1 MPPCPALNAMLSE
14 TDLSAYLARI
24 SYDGPVAPTR
34 AALNALQ
41 LLHVQAIPFE
51 NLDPLS
57 GRSPRLDL
65 ASLVEKLVRSRR
77 GGYCFEQNHLF
88 KAVLE
93 AFGFKPVPLIGRVLL
108 NSPEDAQ
115 TPRSHMLLRLS
126 CEGED
131 LICDVGFGGQ
141 VLTGPVRLIPGLEQ
155 QTPHEPY
162 KLERD
167 GDLWS
172 LRALVAGEWRLLY
185 RFTLDPVWPIDYQVS
200 NHYVST
206 HPSSHFTQALGVAR
220 VLPQGRLTLR
230 ERRLTEHRLDEPSK
244 AQEIEGSEA
253 LRAVLAERFGIA
265 VTDEIWSAAAQRISA

>member
-1 MPPCPALNAMLSE
+1 MTALSS

-24 SYDGPVAPTR
+24 AYDGPVAPTR
-34 AALNALQ
+34 AALDALH

-57 GRSPRLDL
+57 GRSPKLDL
-65 ASLVEKLVRSRR
+65 DSLVEKLVRSPR

-93 AFGFKPVPLIGRVLL
+93 AFGFEPVPLIGRVLL

-115 TPRSHMLLRLS
+115 TPRSHMVLRLA

-141 VLTGPVRLIPGLEQ
+141 VLTGPMRLIADIEQ

-162 KLERD
+162 RLERA
-167 GDLWS
+167 GELWS
-172 LRALVAGEWRLLY
+172 LRALVTGEWRLLY
-185 RFTLDPVWPIDYQVS
+185 RFTLDPVWPIDYQVA

-206 HPSSHFTQALGVAR
+206 HPSSHFVQRLGVAR
-220 VLPQGRLTLR
+220 VLPRGRLTLLN
-230 ERRLTEHRLDEPSK
+230 RRLTEHRLGEPSK
-244 AQEIEGSEA
+244 AQDIEGSEA
-253 LRAVLAERFGIA
+253 LRAVLAERFGIEVA
-265 VTDEIWSAAAQRISA
+265 EEVWLAALPRLSP